1 MFSQPKKEPQD
12 FVPRGKD
19 GIPAGSSQ
27 ANNRDV
33 EQVRTVTNTASASCF
48 GDGNSQDLSTAGSS
62 SGKKFGEQNDAANID
77 FMTRFSGYIRTFFYN
92 QDGDKLSSEN
102 QTSRSL
108 VQEESTLNENN
119 WTTLSTSAQS
129 TGTQNKNILSEMD
142 FNMYLRVQPEL
153 TMYVT
158 KSNETNKSTSVNQN
172 FLQPTTVFV
181 DFESLPPLVFKS
193 WTCNLAKFPPP
204 DGTVVKTVQIS
215 RLLSPKERVA
225 SRPRSQENP
234 GSKSQDSTNRVSEP
248 SDSASQGEFNN
259 KLKGRSV
266 GGKPVKIEL
275 MENGG
280 TS

>member
-1 MFSQPKKEPQD
+1 MFSQPKKGPQD

-33 EQVRTVTNTASASCF
+33 EHVGH
-48 GDGNSQDLSTAGSS
+48 GDSQDLSTAGSS

-92 QDGDKLSSEN
+92 QDGAKLTSEN
-102 QTSRSL
+102 QTPRSL
-108 VQEESTLNENN
+108 AQEESTLNENT
-119 WTTLSTSAQS
+119 WTTPSTSAQS
-129 TGTQNKNILSEMD
+129 TGRQNENILSEMD

-153 TMYVT
+153 TTYVT
-158 KSNETNKSTSVNQN
+158 KSNETNKSTSLNQN

-204 DGTVVKTVQIS
+204 DGTIAKTVQIS

-248 SDSASQGEFNN
+248 SDSASQGEIF
-259 KLKGRSV
+259 
-266 GGKPVKIEL
+266 
-275 MENGG
+275 
-280 TS
+280 